1 MIQCPSLAK
10 EVYTFGAPAVSRPA
24 MPDKTQEDQCF
35 RGLRTFT
42 ENKLPGGG
50 RQVDAASIFDAYAHP
65 IIPTLALDWGQDSYY
80 VPCPGD
86 VTWPKGG
93 ASDWGL
99 HSETHYA
106 PRLKE
111 VTIEGKAM
119 AAEEPFAM
127 ANKMVTLAYKSYDSV
142 ANTKKVPVELLA
154 CKVAAAWMQVFMS
167 SQAVLKLTQEK
178 WCVAIAAMGTC
189 HARVQQMPYD
199 PALDKPI
206 IDRIHAQLRQA
217 DAYHRPV
224 QQPAKLCDWGLYLG
238 GMQDVTDCKKMQD
251 LGIRG
256 IANVAS
262 SVCIYT
268 PRGEVPAGDMR
279 ILHIDADDDDWYPL
293 LEKHLCE
300 FEMFI
305 QKAKED
311 GVKTV
316 VHCKAGQNRSAA
328 LCAAYLIHTERMKL
342 MDAIQLLVERRGLVL
357 TNCHF
362 LRELVQLARA
372 EHLLD

>member
-1 MIQCPSLAK
+1 
-10 EVYTFGAPAVSRPA
+10 
-24 MPDKTQEDQCF
+24 
-35 RGLRTFT
+35 
-42 ENKLPGGG
+42 
-50 RQVDAASIFDAYAHP
+50 
-65 IIPTLALDWGQDSYY
+65 
-80 VPCPGD
+80 
-86 VTWPKGG
+86 
-93 ASDWGL
+93 
-99 HSETHYA
+99 
-106 PRLKE
+106 
-111 VTIEGKAM
+111 
-119 AAEEPFAM
+119 
-127 ANKMVTLAYKSYDSV
+127 
-142 ANTKKVPVELLA
+142 
-154 CKVAAAWMQVFMS
+154 
-167 SQAVLKLTQEK
+167 
-178 WCVAIAAMGTC
+178 MGTC

-217 DAYHRPV
+217 DAYHRPE

-238 GMQDVTDCKKMQD
+238 GMQDVTDCKKMQE
-251 LGIRG
+251 LGSRG

-328 LCAAYLIHTERMKL
+328 LCAAYLIHAERMKL